1 MRHIVLLAGA
11 GLLLAAC
18 DQAQEPPAAEDDP
31 VLDAPP
37 ELANPPVDDPV
48 DDPGMMPPEMM
59 DEDTGGA
66 MDGDPPISDEPAP
79 AEEPDAGGS
88 AAPDE
93 GYR

>member
-1 MRHIVLLAGA
+1 MRHIVWLAGA

-18 DQAQEPPAAEDDP
+18 DQAQEPQAAEDDP
-31 VLDAPP
+31 VLDAPR
-37 ELANPPVDDPV
+37 EMTNPAIDDPV

-59 DEDTGGA
+59 D
-66 MDGDPPISDEPAP
+66 GDAPVSDQPLP
-79 AEEPDAGGS
+79 AEEPDAEGP